1 MEGGGEAIN
10 PGHVRLRDLR
20 LIQLHLGRDG
30 EPRHLDTAD
39 RATVLRVLRADLA
52 WLEDIDRRATREASA
67 HD

>member
-1 MEGGGEAIN
+1 L
-10 PGHVRLRDLR
+10 HDLR
-20 LIQLHLGRDG
+20 IIQLHTGRDG

-39 RATVLRVLRADLA
+39 RATVLRILRADLA